1 MVVRRSQAT
10 NRNRSTHKLV
20 RRRLVLQ
27 QSWDRK
33 FLALFSLVSYERAME
48 GGGTDL
54 DPELLRESNGRKHGQ
69 TAVCS
74 GGNDVL
80 PLGIIDRSRPLLQ
93 RPREELVEALVLG
106 WVGFGK
112 IGEVDGVG
120 FDELEDVGEG
130 SDGRVVL
137 LSRCDG
143 LLLEVLLA
151 LVSASLQD

>member
-69 TAVCS
+69 TAVRS

-143 LLLEVLLA
+143 LLFEVLLA
-151 LVSASLQD
+151 LVSVSLQD